1 MQYVKTISNNP
12 VENIILNN
20 NFGSVVD
27 LAVVIRNNSD
37 IANDTI
43 TVLLYNEYQS
53 FGQKRFE
60 E

>member
-1 MQYVKTISNNP
+1 MQYVKTIGNNP